1 VRQGQGGVRR
11 AVADGLRT
19 LGYDTAVCKSRWEKT
34 PTYQAGIEALFRSR
48 RNHGRDL
55 DFSPAPHVRP
65 SLTVQSELWPH
76 KLESSVASTRRDA
89 GLSCCQGPRR
99 VAGRITRWRGV
110 GQRRR

>member
-1 VRQGQGGVRR
+1 MSRLAEVRQGQGGVRR

-76 KLESSVASTRRDA
+76 KLVSQVWRAPGGTRGSPAARGRDE
-89 GLSCCQGPRR
+89 
-99 VAGRITRWRGV
+99 
-110 GQRRR
+110 